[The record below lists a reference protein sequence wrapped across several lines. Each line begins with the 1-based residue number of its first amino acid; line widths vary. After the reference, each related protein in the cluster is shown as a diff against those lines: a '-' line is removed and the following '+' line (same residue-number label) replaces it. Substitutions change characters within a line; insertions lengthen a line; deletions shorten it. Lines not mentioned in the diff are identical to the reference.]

1 MAFIHARIPLIHW
14 LSLKREVGDYF
25 FNFYKA
31 LFFFLLITASITI
44 PATAQTEH
52 LSPSAELGTYIG
64 NSVTPFWLRANQF
77 GVVPLAR
84 PDFTGRAG
92 LIYESYIYSDTLK
105 SKRSAIKWGAGA
117 EAVYNG
123 GATENNKFL
132 LPEAYVKIRWKSL
145 EFWGGRRKEMLGIV
159 DTTLSTGS
167 FTWSGNALPVPKIQ
181 LGFYDYVPLKFL
193 KSYVSIKGFY
203 SHGWY
208 NTPYLKGAYLH
219 QKTLYGKFGKPG
231 GKFNMQI
238 GVVHS
243 VTWAGSADYLKD
255 SPLAIDGKLTS
266 NFGDYLWGVVI
277 GKIPKVYR
285 NKRFTSFD
293 GENRV
298 GNHVGQYDLAFEYKS
313 DKSKFL
319 LYHNH
324 PFEDGSGLQLQNIP
338 DGLYGLS
345 WKRLPAASSFIQ
357 VRGILL
363 EYLFSKDQSGAGFNV
378 PGTHFKGNDNYFD
391 HAQYREGWSYFGKGM
406 GTPFLPATSEINQ
419 KDYGGGEFFSDNRV
433 VVYHAGLEGT
443 VSKAIQW
450 RTKIS
455 YSHNFGTHNRPFE
468 PTAKQFSYLLMVDA
482 PILKWGNTRLIT
494 KLAIDQGD
502 LYPSS
507 VGGYIG
513 LRATSFGRRK

>member
-1 MAFIHARIPLIHW
+1 MAFINAPIRQFCQFLKWKVSYACLNMGKLVPLFI
-14 LSLKREVGDYF
+14 
-25 FNFYKA
+25 
-31 LFFFLLITASITI
+31 LISISAGKPAS
-44 PATAQTEH
+44 AQTSH
-52 LSPSAELGTYIG
+52 FAPSAEIGTYTG
-64 NSVTPFWLRANQF
+64 TNKTTPFWLRANQF
-77 GVVPLAR
+77 GVVPLNM
-84 PDFTGRAG
+84 PVFTGRVG
-92 LIYESYIYSDTLK
+92 LVYDSQLSEDSVK
-105 SKRSAIKWGAGA
+105 NRRSNWRWGAGA
-117 EAVYNG
+117 ETVLNTG
-123 GATENNKFL
+123 RSDTKVF
-132 LPEAYVKIRWKSL
+132 LPESYVKIRWKSL
-145 EFWGGRRKEMLGIV
+145 EFWGGRRKEILGIV

-181 LGFYDYVPLKFL
+181 LGFAEYVPLKFL
-193 KSYVSIKGFY
+193 KSFVSIKGFY
-203 SHGWY
+203 AHGWY
-208 NTPYLKGAYLH
+208 NSPYIKHAYLH
-219 QKTLYGKFGKPG
+219 QKTLYGKFGKPNG
-231 GKFNMQI
+231 RFNVQL

-243 VTWAGSADYLKD
+243 VTWAGEAEYLKD
-255 SPLAIDGKLTS
+255 SPLAINGKLTD

-285 NKRFTSFD
+285 NTRFTNFD

-298 GNHVGQYDLAFEYKS
+298 GNHVGQYDLAFEYKL
-313 DKSKFL
+313 DQSKLL

-338 DGLYGLS
+338 DGLYGFS
-345 WKRLPAASSFIQ
+345 WKRAATGKSVIQ
-357 VRGILL
+357 IKGVLL
-363 EYLFSKDQSGAGFNV
+363 EYMFSKDQSGAGFNV

-406 GTPFLPATSEINQ
+406 GTPFIPPTSEINQ
-419 KDYGGGEFFSDNRV
+419 EKYGGGEFFSDNRV

-443 VSKAIQW
+443 ISRAIQW

-455 YSHNFGTHNRPFE
+455 YSSNFGTNNRPFE

-494 KLAIDQGD
+494 KLAVDQGD

>member
-1 MAFIHARIPLIHW
+1 MAFIGALIQKFEISPEEGTNYDFCSYSRTLFVW
-14 LSLKREVGDYF
+14 F
-25 FNFYKA
+25 FV
-31 LFFFLLITASITI
+31 LTGLIETVR
-44 PATAQTEH
+44 AQTAH
-52 LSPSAELGTYIG
+52 LSPSAEIGTYIG
-64 NSVTPFWLRANQF
+64 SAATTPFWLRANQF
-77 GVVPLAR
+77 GVVPLAM
-84 PDFTGRAG
+84 PDFTGRVG
-92 LIYESYIYSDTLK
+92 LVYESQILSDSIKT
-105 SKRSAIKWGAGA
+105 KRAKIRWGAGA
-117 EAVYNG
+117 ETVLNTG
-123 GATENNKFL
+123 GGNSKVF
-132 LPEAYVKIRWKSL
+132 LPEAYVKVRWKSL
-145 EFWGGRRKEMLGIV
+145 EFWGGRRKEILGII

-181 LGFYDYVPLKFL
+181 LGFPDYVPLKFL
-193 KSYVSIKGFY
+193 KSFVAIKGFY

-208 NTPYLKGAYLH
+208 NTPYIQNAYLH
-219 QKTLYGKFGKPG
+219 QKTLYGRFGKPNG
-231 GKFNMQI
+231 RFNVQL

-243 VTWAGSADYLKD
+243 VTWAGEADYLKD
-255 SPLAIDGKLTS
+255 SPLAIDGKLTD

-285 NKRFTSFD
+285 NTRFTNFD

-298 GNHVGQYDLAFEYKS
+298 GNHVGQYDLAFEYKL
-313 DKSKFL
+313 DKSKLL

-338 DGLYGLS
+338 DGLYGFS
-345 WKRLPAASSFIQ
+345 WKRAATGNSFVK

-363 EYLFSKDQSGAGFNV
+363 EYLFSKDQSGAGFNI
-378 PGTHFKGNDNYFD
+378 PGTRFKGNDNYFD

-406 GTPFLPATSEINQ
+406 GTPFLPPTSEINQ
-419 KDYGGGEFFSDNRV
+419 EKYGGGEFFSDNRV
-433 VVYHAGLEGT
+433 IVYHAGLEGT
-443 VSKAIQW
+443 LSSAIQW

-455 YSHNFGTHNRPFE
+455 YSENFGTNNRPFE

-494 KLAIDQGD
+494 KIAIDQGD